1 MAVPPIL
8 SLTERQALIALR
20 RFLLGS
26 VRPAT
31 EVVLGQVN
39 QVPEPR
45 SGNFIVFW
53 PLRYERL
60 ATNEV
65 SYRDVD
71 VVGSV
76 TGSVLTVTQVNH
88 GAVAAGMTLLGTG
101 LDTVLAD
108 TAVVDQLTGS
118 LGGTGTY
125 TVSKVQSVVSG
136 VLYLG
141 LRDDMA
147 ALQMTVQLDIHGPES
162 ANNAFMVETL
172 FRSEVA
178 EGAFESSGFAVVPL
192 YADTARQ
199 MPFVNQE
206 QQYENRWVV
215 EAVMQMNPVTST
227 PMQFADEL
235 DATTI
240 QVDTA
245 YPP

>member
-1 MAVPPIL
+1 MAASPIL

-20 RFLLGS
+20 SFLLGS
-26 VRPAT
+26 IRPST

-45 SGNFIVFW
+45 NEDFIVFW

-60 ATNEV
+60 ATNET

-71 VVGSV
+71 VVGSISG
-76 TGSVLTVTQVNH
+76 TVLAVTQVNH
-88 GAVAAGMTLLGTG
+88 GVIIAGMTLLGTG
-101 LDTVLAD
+101 LSTVLPD
-108 TAVVDQLTGS
+108 TIVGSQLTGS

-125 TVSKVQSVVSG
+125 TVSKSQLVGSG

-147 ALQMTVQLDIHGPES
+147 AIRMTVQLDIHGPES

-178 EGAFESSGFAVVPL
+178 EDAFESRGFAVVPL
-192 YADTARQ
+192 YADAARQ

-235 DATTI
+235 DVTTI
-240 QVDTA
+240 EVDTT